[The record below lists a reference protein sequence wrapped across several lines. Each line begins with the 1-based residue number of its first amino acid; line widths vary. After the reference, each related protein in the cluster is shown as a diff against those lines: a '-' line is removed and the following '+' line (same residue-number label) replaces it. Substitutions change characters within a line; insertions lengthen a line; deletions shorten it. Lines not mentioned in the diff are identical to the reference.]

1 MAAYANLTPNSSD
14 WKLHFQSSPYN
25 ECLVVLI
32 ILFYGLKIQLQ
43 KLNHQ
48 RNVNLIK
55 EFKRK
60 VVHTLITLMNWCAYM
75 QDYKYNIIE
84 KHVINAKVILYEN
97 KTIPQPERR
106 KENKHPWDIAQE
118 IMAEQRQ
125 AALAIRWATL
135 PLETL
140 MDKQFLLILHAIED
154 ITDVTPLRE
163 AALQLPKKIYE
174 IVRQHEQLTKIPT
187 ELTDQLIF
195 DVCKTY
201 YYSVIESLCRL
212 IKSIQQGQ
220 RPSLVSLAKIIQEQ
234 RDEIGKYQAL
244 LKLPE
249 EVKQL
254 RLGLELK
261 MEQLKKHVNMHLER
275 MDKKTSVASV
285 TISEIRSQ
293 IHRLENTMEGNFEH
307 IPEPDSPS
315 LVFPGDMVELH
326 APEDDI
332 IFHEGS
338 SDETPPNRQQQGEN
352 STMGGEIQEEHGNI
366 TSGLSPPKQYI
377 PAGAEGDEDNSSTST
392 YGEEETV
399 EEGLANFFSNPSY
412 RAANPDLLEPVD
424 SEEDSDKKFPLY
436 ICQHKHHRN
445 YLNGQQSLKKG
456 RDIYREEEKEGDRM
470 GGEEIIINI
479 IWTIINNLKLKEEL

>member
-1 MAAYANLTPNSSD
+1 MAEYTNSTPNSND
-14 WKLHFQSSPYN
+14 WELYFKSSPYS
-25 ECLVVLI
+25 ECLVILI

-55 EFKRK
+55 EFKKK
-60 VVHTLITLMNWCAYM
+60 VVRMLVTLLNWCAYM
-75 QDYKYNIIE
+75 QDYDDDVIE
-84 KHVINAKVILYEN
+84 KHVVNAKIIPYEN
-97 KTIPQPERR
+97 KTIVKPERR
-106 KENKHPWDIAQE
+106 GEDKHPWDIAQE

-125 AALAIRWATL
+125 AALAIKWAIL

-140 MDKQFLLILHAIED
+140 MDEQFLILLHAIEE

-163 AALQLPKKIYE
+163 AAIQLPKKIYE
-174 IVRQHEQLTKIPT
+174 IVKLHEQLTKIPA

-195 DVCKTY
+195 DVSKTY

-220 RPSLVSLAKIIQEQ
+220 RTSLVSLAKIVQEQ
-234 RDEIGKYQAL
+234 RDEIEKYQAL

-249 EVKQL
+249 EVRQL
-254 RLGLELK
+254 QLGMEIK
-261 MEQLKKHVNMHLER
+261 MEKLKKHVNMHLER

-285 TISEIRSQ
+285 TMSEIRSQ

-315 LVFPGDMVELH
+315 WVFPGDIVELH

-332 IFHEGS
+332 IFH
-338 SDETPPNRQQQGEN
+338 DESGDEIPPNRQQQGEN
-352 STMGGEIQEEHGNI
+352 STMGREIQEEHGNI
-366 TSGLSPPKQYI
+366 PSGLSLPIRYI
-377 PAGAEGDEDNSSTST
+377 PAGAEGDGNNSSTST
-392 YGEEETV
+392 DEEEETV

-412 RAANPDLLEPVD
+412 RAANPDFLESVD
-424 SEEDSDKKFPLY
+424 SEEDWGDVPPVPLPPRTPRKPPQQAARFEKRQRY
-436 ICQHKHHRN
+436 LQRRRERRRQNWWGRN
-445 YLNGQQSLKKG
+445 HQTT
-456 RDIYREEEKEGDRM
+456 
-470 GGEEIIINI
+470 
-479 IWTIINNLKLKEEL
+479 WTIIKLK